1 MITEVEK
8 VNLYI
13 ASKSRLC
20 DDIFVYPKTGR
31 IVRENEGFTSV
42 FNEYIRENKLYIVI
56 DGVMY
61 NKAKLIYDSVYKD
74 NLPNKRYKVS
84 VVGNDIAHPTIDNI
98 SMSDLRYAEPIIS
111 SVDENVTILFEDI
124 ETEINIEYLLKL
136 LSNKEYKVIKNE
148 ED

>member
-1 MITEVEK
+1 
-8 VNLYI
+8 
-13 ASKSRLC
+13 
-20 DDIFVYPKTGR
+20 
-31 IVRENEGFTSV
+31 
-42 FNEYIRENKLYIVI
+42 
-56 DGVMY
+56 MY